1 MKLKIIIFLA
11 IILTSCETT
20 NKKVITNKDFKNYS
34 NDGFALIYNNDIFK
48 KRIVSKKI
56 DQRSLIIFNNKLKKD
71 TDIKITNLLNE
82 KYLIAKVGKNS
93 KYPIFYNS
101 VISERIATE
110 LDIDP
115 DQPYVRVETI
125 NSSNTFVANKAK
137 TFDEEKKVA
146 NKAPVDSISIQNIS
160 IEKDNNSKV
169 EKVKNTKFEFII
181 KFADLFFEE
190 SAITLKKRLEDEY
203 NLKDI
208 NIKKM
213 SKNLYRVYKG
223 PFYNL
228 GSIKSVYNEIAKIH
242 FENIELIKL

>member
-1 MKLKIIIFLA
+1 MRLNIIIFLTLL
-11 IILTSCETT
+11 LTSCETT
-20 NKKVITNKDFKNYS
+20 NKKIVSKNNFNSYS
-34 NDGFALIYNNDIFK
+34 NNGFALIYNDDLYK

-56 DQRSLIIFNNKLKKD
+56 EQRSLIVFNNKLKKD
-71 TDIKITNLLNE
+71 TDIKITNLLND
-82 KYLIAKVGKNS
+82 KYLIAKIGKNS

-101 VISERIATE
+101 VISDRIVTE
-110 LDIDP
+110 LEIDP
-115 DQPYVRVETI
+115 NQPYVRIETI
-125 NSSNTFVANKAK
+125 NSSDTFVANKAK

-160 IEKDNNSKV
+160 LDN
-169 EKVKNTKFEFII
+169 KNNTNDKNENNMKFEYII

-190 SAITLKKRLEDEY
+190 SAIMLKKRLENEF
-203 NLKDI
+203 NLRDI
-208 NIKKM
+208 NITKL

-228 GSIKSVYNEIAKIH
+228 GSIRNVYNEITNVN

>member
-11 IILTSCETT
+11 VILTSCETT
-20 NKKVITNKDFKNYS
+20 NKNVINNNDFNNYS
-34 NDGFALIYNNDIFK
+34 NDGFALIFNNDIFK
-48 KRIVSKKI
+48 KKIVSKKI

-82 KYLIAKVGKNS
+82 KYLIAKVGKKS

-110 LDIDP
+110 LEIDP

-125 NSSNTFVANKAK
+125 NTNNIFVANKAK

-146 NKAPVDSISIQNIS
+146 NKAPVDSISIKNIS
-160 IEKDNNSKV
+160 LNKDKNKEIIEK
-169 EKVKNTKFEFII
+169 ENTKFEFII
-181 KFADLFFEE
+181 KFADLFFED
-190 SAITLKKRLEDEY
+190 SAIMLKKRLEEEFE
-203 NLKDI
+203 LKDI

-228 GSIKSVYNEIAKIH
+228 GSIKNVYNEISEVN

>member
-1 MKLKIIIFLA
+1 MKLRIIIILA
-11 IILTSCETT
+11 ILLTSCETN
-20 NKKVITNKDFKNYS
+20 NKKIISDKDFKNYS
-34 NDGFALIYNNDIFK
+34 NNGFALIFK
-48 KRIVSKKI
+48 DNFYKEKIVSKRI

-93 KYPIFYNS
+93 IYPIFYNS
-101 VISERIATE
+101 VISERIAKE

-115 DQPYVRVETI
+115 DQPYVRIETI

-137 TFDEEKKVA
+137 IFDEEKKVA
-146 NKAPVDSISIQNIS
+146 NKSPVESISIQNIS
-160 IEKDNNSKV
+160 LEKENNTNVSN
-169 EKVKNTKFEFII
+169 EKNAKFEFII

-190 SAITLKKRLEDEY
+190 SAIMLKKRLEDEFG
-203 NLKDI
+203 LKDI

-228 GSIKSVYNEIAKIH
+228 GSIKNVYNEIANID

>member
-1 MKLKIIIFLA
+1 MKLRIIIFLA
-11 IILTSCETT
+11 ILLTSCETN
-20 NKKVITNKDFKNYS
+20 NKKIISDKDFKNYS
-34 NDGFALIYNNDIFK
+34 NNGFALIFK
-48 KRIVSKKI
+48 DNFYKEKIVSKRI

-93 KYPIFYNS
+93 IYPIFYNS
-101 VISERIATE
+101 VISERIAKE

-115 DQPYVRVETI
+115 DQPYVRIETI

-137 TFDEEKKVA
+137 IFDEEKKVA
-146 NKAPVDSISIQNIS
+146 NKAPVESISIQNIS
-160 IEKDNNSKV
+160 LEKENNTNVSN
-169 EKVKNTKFEFII
+169 EKNAKFEFII

-190 SAITLKKRLEDEY
+190 SAIMLKKRLEDEFS
-203 NLKDI
+203 LKDI

-228 GSIKSVYNEIAKIH
+228 GSIKNVYNEISDAN

>member
-11 IILTSCETT
+11 IILTACETT

-125 NSSNTFVANKAK
+125 NSSNTFVVNKAK

-160 IEKDNNSKV
+160 IEKDSNLKV

-228 GSIKSVYNEIAKIH
+228 GSIKNVYNEIANIN